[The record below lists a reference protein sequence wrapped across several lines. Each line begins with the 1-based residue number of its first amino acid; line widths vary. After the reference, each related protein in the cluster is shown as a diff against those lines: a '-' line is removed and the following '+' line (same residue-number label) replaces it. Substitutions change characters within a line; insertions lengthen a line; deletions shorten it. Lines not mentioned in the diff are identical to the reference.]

1 MIAGCIH
8 IVNREPWRQ
17 GRAIRRVDIAG
28 RRISPV
34 TEVLTPA
41 TIQHPTRY
49 PGFCSI
55 LTSTL
60 YSPVYGVIFL
70 FKYLRPTADTGSNNN
85 TKSPQDGE
93 YDTSTAEG
101 SDSPFFAAQ
110 TIQNACGTQAILSVI
125 LNHDTH
131 TRPSASPSTASSR
144 TIDIGPE
151 LRAFKD
157 FTAGFPPDLRGE
169 ALSNSETIRTAHNAF
184 ARSSPFV
191 DEGARPPEGDEEG
204 ADVYHFIA
212 YTAVQGVLYELD
224 GLQPYPISHGACG
237 DDVFPERVISVLQKR
252 IARYP
257 PGETRFNVMAVTR
270 DPRLRAAEI
279 GDVETLERE
288 AKKRAAWRW
297 ENTLRRANFVGFIGE
312 VMKGVAGH
320 RLQNGD
326 KAFDDWVDGAKQE
339 TKRKLQR

>member
-1 MIAGCIH
+1 M
-8 IVNREPWRQ
+8 
-17 GRAIRRVDIAG
+17 
-28 RRISPV
+28 
-34 TEVLTPA
+34 
-41 TIQHPTRY
+41 
-49 PGFCSI
+49 
-55 LTSTL
+55 
-60 YSPVYGVIFL
+60 
-70 FKYLRPTADTGSNNN
+70 
-85 TKSPQDGE
+85 
-93 YDTSTAEG
+93 
-101 SDSPFFAAQ
+101 
-110 TIQNACGTQAILSVI
+110 I
-125 LNHDTH
+125 LNHDTS

-191 DEGARPPEGDEEG
+191 DEGARPPEDDEDA

-212 YTAVQGVLYELD
+212 YTAVRGVLYELD

-237 DDVFPERVISVLQKR
+237 DDIFPERVISVLQKR

-270 DPRLRAAEI
+270 DPRLRAKEI

-288 AKKRAAWRW
+288 ARKRAAWKW

-326 KAFDDWVDGAKQE
+326 KAFDDWVEGAKKE
-339 TKRKLQR
+339 TQRKLQR